1 MSHLI
6 SVNKDRGPHI
16 LPIVNNTGHTFKV
29 KDKLIV
35 AFIEQF
41 SNVDKAR
48 QMSTQVYGDNSKY
61 LQTDSGNTT
70 TDVYNLNTSS
80 KVDHSYNI
88 GLDISSTQSK
98 SLITLLDKN
107 NNLFV
112 DNIKDLTQTNISQ
125 ATFDTG
131 GSPPIKQRPYKTL

>member
-1 MSHLI
+1 MSHSI
-6 SVNKDRGPHI
+6 SVNKDRGPYI
-16 LPIVNNTGHTFKV
+16 LPIVNNTVHTFKV

-41 SNVDKAR
+41 SNMDKAR

-61 LQTDSGNTT
+61 LQTESGNTT

-112 DNIKDLTQTNISQ
+112 DNMKDLTQTNILQ

-131 GSPPIKQRPYKTL
+131 GSPPIK